1 MANVL
6 NRSTKEFIVSAN
18 TVNYPVANWI
28 HDPDMSAV
36 DGFPSRYWTI
46 TGDTVSLMS
55 QAERDA
61 VDAALLVANRNVLAD
76 EIDQVESFMRAF
88 ALVLLDEFNDVSAT
102 LNSLLTAIDNANNLA
117 SLKTDVAAIADRP
130 IRTAQQLKTAVRNR
144 MDS

>member
-61 VDAALLVANRNVLAD
+61 VDAALLVANRDALAD

-102 LNSLLTAIDNANNLA
+102 LNSLLTAIDNSTNLN
-117 SLKTDVAAIADRP
+117 SLKADVAAIADRP